1 MENPIYIA
9 LSRQDALRRQM
20 DIVAHNVANMNT
32 AGFKAQRM
40 LFLEHLE
47 KPTRQDDRMSFVT
60 DFGTLRNIDAGPLQ
74 VTDNPLDLAL
84 RGEGYFAVETLNG
97 PRYTRA
103 GGFQLNADRELVD
116 KNGLPV
122 LNDQDQR
129 IVIPEGAARITVQGD
144 GQIETELG
152 PVARLKVVTFADQQ
166 RMQELGAGL
175 YSTEQEEVPVA
186 APQVTQGA
194 IEGSNVQPV
203 LEMTAM
209 IDVLRAYQSTQRMLD
224 SEHERQRTA
233 IRQLGRVQ

>member
-32 AGFKAQRM
+32 SGFKAQRL
-40 LFLEHLE
+40 LFVEYLE
-47 KPTRQDDRMSFVT
+47 KPAHQHERMSFVT
-60 DFGTLRNIDAGPLQ
+60 DIGTLRNVGAGPMT

-103 GGFQLNADRELVD
+103 GNFQLNAARELVD
-116 KNGLPV
+116 QNGLPV
-122 LNDQDQR
+122 LDDQDRR
-129 IVIPEGAARITVQGD
+129 IVIPEGTARITVQGD
-144 GQIETELG
+144 GQIETEQG
-152 PVARLKVVTFADQQ
+152 PVARLKIVSFADQQ
-166 RMQELGAGL
+166 RLQELGAGL
-175 YSTEQEEVPVA
+175 YSTDQPEVPVA

-194 IEGSNVQPV
+194 VEGSNVQPV
-203 LEMTAM
+203 VEMTQM
-209 IDVLRAYQSTQRMLD
+209 IDVLRAYQSTQRLLEN
-224 SEHERQRTA
+224 EHERQRTA